1 MTLEIRRLI
10 EKTCHKT
17 KCYGVILKQN
27 KRFTEEESIQQ
38 RDGLWID
45 YFVQNSFRF
54 FIPAQ
59 LPAELDSHKGR
70 IRSSKNTIS
79 LWWWWWGKSQVLV
92 VDHVWSIRK
101 WQTMPYALSALVYI
115 SPCKVVAQAL
125 CITLYKSVEISCH
138 SFWWSCILR
147 TMICEVMILVFRN
160 DFRSCPRVRSGVN
173 FWKTL
178 KTAGCAGVGGL

>member
-1 MTLEIRRLI
+1 MSLCICQI
-10 EKTCHKT
+10 VVT
-17 KCYGVILKQN
+17 KLNVTECYLNRTRGLLSKSQIID
-27 KRFTEEESIQQ
+27 EMDYESIT
-38 RDGLWID
+38 
-45 YFVQNSFRF
+45 FVFLHSCTTVSRRTWFSEG
-54 FIPAQ
+54 A
-59 LPAELDSHKGR
+59 
-70 IRSSKNTIS
+70 RSTLKKYNITLMLVGEKSSARCRS
-79 LWWWWWGKSQVLV
+79 LMINKLS
-92 VDHVWSIRK
+92 RK
-101 WQTMPYALSALVYI
+101 WQTMPRALSALVYI
-115 SPCKVVAQAL
+115 YTAPRQVLAQAL